1 MKGRVKILFQ
11 VITMRCVFDEY
22 TPARKLNLHDLALV

>member
-1 MKGRVKILFQ
+1 MKGRVKILSQ